1 MSGTDAEVEGGAH
14 GGGGRTDAS
23 EREIPVHATSD
34 DGGSGGT
41 AALRRSPAPGRKN
54 KTENGQSKLPEF
66 LA

>member
-1 MSGTDAEVEGGAH
+1 MSGTDAEAEKGGAH
-14 GGGGRTDAS
+14 EGGRADAS

-34 DGGSGGT
+34 DDGGGGT
-41 AALRRSPAPGRKN
+41 AALRSSRAPGRKN